1 MAITAFEL
9 EAVLNEI
16 TPALTGGWV
25 QKIGEPAP
33 DRLLLDVRVP
43 GRTIR
48 LLISIDP
55 DHARLH
61 IVTNP
66 HPNPPVPPPFCQFL
80 RVRLLGARL
89 DRIAQ
94 INHDRIV
101 RFDFTAGGGQWSLIA
116 ELLGRQPDLLV
127 TDGEA
132 RVIATYRRADS
143 RIGSPYRPPS
153 RPASQH
159 IVPSAPPVR
168 LSRTDTPFPVSAE
181 LEERYGRSEEA
192 LQIERLTN
200 ARKQLLRKTIK
211 KQQRLVTAL
220 TGDLAKASQYER
232 YARYGELL
240 KSALGRLRKGQTAI
254 TVLDYFDEQMPE
266 LTIPL
271 NPAKTPQGNMDDYF
285 AKHKKFL
292 TAQKELSP
300 RIESIQREVRH
311 LEQELQ
317 DIEQGT
323 WRATRPVRPVRPGG
337 LSGRRTSEPRQERR
351 GPFRRFTSA
360 DGLPI
365 YVGRNARENDELT
378 FTFAK
383 SDDLWL
389 HAQGTPGSHVII
401 RLEKGS
407 DAPGETLRDAATL
420 ALLYSD
426 LKKAGKGDVLYTRRK
441 WVRKAKGASPGSVTV
456 TQEKTL
462 FIRLDKVRLDALKQ
476 RALQQTG
483 QAD

>member
-1 MAITAFEL
+1 MAITTLEL
-9 EAVLNEI
+9 EAVLEEMA
-16 TPALTGGWV
+16 PALTGGWV
-25 QKIGEPAP
+25 QRIGEPAP
-33 DRLLLDVRVP
+33 DMISLDIRVP

-61 IVTNP
+61 LVTKP

-80 RVRLLGARL
+80 RARLLGSRL
-89 DRIAQ
+89 DWIAQ

-101 RFDFTAGGGQWSLIA
+101 RLDLTAAGGQWSLIA

-127 TDGEA
+127 TDGDA
-132 RVIATYRRADS
+132 HVIATYRRADS

-153 RPASQH
+153 RPTSQQ
-159 IVPSAPPVR
+159 IVPPASPAR
-168 LSRTDTPFPVSAE
+168 LGRTDTPFPVSAE

-192 LQIERLTN
+192 LQIERITN

-211 KQQRLVTAL
+211 KQQRLMAAL

-240 KSALGRLRKGQTAI
+240 KSTLGRLRKGQPAI
-254 TVLDYFDEQMPE
+254 TVLDYFNEQMPE

-271 NPAKTPQGNMDDYF
+271 NPAKTPQGNMDEYF

-292 TAQKELSP
+292 TAQKELIP
-300 RIESIQREVRH
+300 RIDSIQREVRH

-317 DIEQGT
+317 EIEQGT
-323 WRATRPVRPVRPGG
+323 WQATRPGRPVKPGG
-337 LSGRRTSEPRQERR
+337 LSGRQVTKPREERR

-365 YVGRNARENDELT
+365 YVGRNARENDALT

-389 HAQGTPGSHVII
+389 HAQGTPGSHVIV

-407 DAPGETLRDAATL
+407 DVPGDTLRDAATL

-426 LKKAGKGDVLYTRRK
+426 LKKAGKGDVIYTRRK
-441 WVRKAKGASPGSVTV
+441 CVRKAKGAAPGSVTV

-462 FIRLDKVRLDALKQ
+462 FVRLDKARLDALKH
-476 RALQQTG
+476 RSSQQTG
-483 QAD
+483 QAG